1 MAVNVGTINRMEI
14 NKRGAG
20 GIVAQMTIY
29 GDKRQI
35 SIVNQNQIRKIL
47 SSYYSTIKLS
57 DKTKRTKLSMLP
69 SAFISIKSVYKNNKL
84 DGIKN
89 IRRWIWTRKW
99 NEPKCCLPNGK
110 KRKRLQGNTCNL
122 L

>member
-47 SSYYSTIKLS
+47 SSYYSTIKLN
-57 DKTKRTKLSMLP
+57 DKTK
-69 SAFISIKSVYKNNKL
+69 IKHSSKCVYFNKKCVQKQQ
-84 DGIKN
+84 IVWNKN